1 MMYKHRKGYLTQAQD
16 LPLVSSTLF
25 ILLYGSLFWAQ
36 GFGDLCLVPC
46 RRGRLCVT
54 ISPFFLHF
62 ICFLNQATGGSLEL
76 SINPACYLLF
86 PGLLASWT
94 VLESV
99 SCCPW
104 LLPRT
109 TFSSVQVA
117 QQPGW
122 LPCLYH
128 PFLLLLLSWQM
139 HLS

>member
-1 MMYKHRKGYLTQAQD
+1 MMCKHRKGYLTQAQD

-36 GFGDLCLVPC
+36 GFGDLCRL
-46 RRGRLCVT
+46 GRLCVT
-54 ISPFFLHF
+54 ISPLSLHCF
-62 ICFLNQATGGSLEL
+62 ICFPNQATGGSLGL
-76 SINPACYLLF
+76 SIKPVCYLLF